1 MNFILFLFY
10 FSRLLSSALP
20 LKSMY
25 LLLLCKSMSGV
36 LNKQFI
42 TTEIRRKVISWRTYD
57 QYIGEFNDL
66 VSILSANFSDKK
78 IFPDPWIP
86 NRDIYIYIYFSM
98 LEILW
103 EKRKGKLG
111 QHAIALLRY
120 RYREKMGRREE
131 KGGGRRDC
139 TRFEKRL
146 RYWTGE
152 KWLDVTRKRERRAA
166 NCRGSSIVAKF
177 APRFHAR
184 YHVFFPLL
192 PHSFQTFFLSLL
204 QLEPPKGKKKG
215 YRDRNYILLLCNK
228 RRPRA
233 CTNDSSERRG
243 GGIKKRKKRKR
254 TLK

>member
-1 MNFILFLFY
+1 MKKFDYEGLRKRKLMNFILFLFY

-98 LEILW
+98 LETLW

-111 QHAIALLRY
+111 RYCVIAISISRKNGQEGRKGGRKEGLHAI
-120 RYREKMGRREE
+120 RETPSILDRRKMARCDEKAREESRQLSRVIDRREIRPE
-131 KGGGRRDC
+131 ISRSLSRFFPPPPAFLPDFLPLVIA
-139 TRFEKRL
+139 TRTSK
-146 RYWTGE
+146 GE
-152 KWLDVTRKRERRAA
+152 KERISR
-166 NCRGSSIVAKF
+166 
-177 APRFHAR
+177 
-184 YHVFFPLL
+184 
-192 PHSFQTFFLSLL
+192 
-204 QLEPPKGKKKG
+204 
-215 YRDRNYILLLCNK
+215 
-228 RRPRA
+228 
-233 CTNDSSERRG
+233 
-243 GGIKKRKKRKR
+243 
-254 TLK
+254 

>member
-86 NRDIYIYIYFSM
+86 NRDIYIYIYISLCSRHFGRNVKES
-98 LEILW
+98 W
-103 EKRKGKLG
+103 A
-111 QHAIALLRY
+111 AIALLRY

-184 YHVFFPLL
+184 YHVFFLLL

-204 QLEPPKGKKKG
+204 QLEPSKGKKKG

-243 GGIKKRKKRKR
+243 RKGGEEE
-254 TLK
+254 

>member
-25 LLLLCKSMSGV
+25 LLLLRKSMSGV

-98 LEILW
+98 LETLW

-111 QHAIALLRY
+111 RYCVIAISISRKNGQEGRKGGRKEGLHAI
-120 RYREKMGRREE
+120 RETPSILDRRKMARCDEKAREESRQLSRVIDRREIRPE
-131 KGGGRRDC
+131 ISRSLSR
-139 TRFEKRL
+139 
-146 RYWTGE
+146 
-152 KWLDVTRKRERRAA
+152 
-166 NCRGSSIVAKF
+166 
-177 APRFHAR
+177 
-184 YHVFFPLL
+184 FFPLL

-233 CTNDSSERRG
+233 CTDDSSERRG
-243 GGIKKRKKRKR
+243 RKGGEEE
-254 TLK
+254 

>member
-86 NRDIYIYIYFSM
+86 NRDIYIYIFLYA
-98 LEILW
+98 
-103 EKRKGKLG
+103 RDTLG
-111 QHAIALLRY
+111 
-120 RYREKMGRREE
+120 E
-131 KGGGRRDC
+131 
-139 TRFEKRL
+139 T
-146 RYWTGE
+146 
-152 KWLDVTRKRERRAA
+152 
-166 NCRGSSIVAKF
+166 
-177 APRFHAR
+177 
-184 YHVFFPLL
+184 
-192 PHSFQTFFLSLL
+192 
-204 QLEPPKGKKKG
+204 
-215 YRDRNYILLLCNK
+215 
-228 RRPRA
+228 
-233 CTNDSSERRG
+233 
-243 GGIKKRKKRKR
+243 
-254 TLK
+254 

>member
-1 MNFILFLFY
+1 
-10 FSRLLSSALP
+10 
-20 LKSMY
+20 
-25 LLLLCKSMSGV
+25 
-36 LNKQFI
+36 
-42 TTEIRRKVISWRTYD
+42 
-57 QYIGEFNDL
+57 
-66 VSILSANFSDKK
+66 
-78 IFPDPWIP
+78 
-86 NRDIYIYIYFSM
+86 M

-243 GGIKKRKKRKR
+243 RGGGIKKEKEKKKDVEMKR
-254 TLK
+254 RGFVIMACSERSRHSRPYSARNK